1 MGIIHFEVQTMKK
14 RETELDILRIVALL
28 AVILVHI
35 CGGPVDTLPPTT
47 SDWKIMVLRRG
58 LVTWE
63 VPVYVMISGRFFLDP
78 KRDITFTK
86 IRKSISRLLLAF
98 LVWDIV
104 YAGYYFFSGAYIGL
118 NWKGILSQAIIG
130 PYHFWYLH
138 MLILVY
144 AITPFLRKISQD
156 KKLME
161 YFIVLFL
168 IFQFI
173 TEYGPQLPFVGSII
187 EQWLGIANY
196 YFTLGYSGYYIL
208 GYYLCKHKLSTK
220 LEIPLYIVSA
230 CLLAASALTNLN
242 ASLSAG
248 YEVVQ
253 YTQYM
258 RPNIIIVTMAVYT
271 FGVKRLSQLSLS
283 DKAVKIISS
292 LSEHSFGV
300 YLIHALVIECF
311 ALLGMTPNLIHPLL
325 MIPIYTI
332 LVYLTSHFLI
342 LIIRKIPCIGRKIT

>member
-1 MGIIHFEVQTMKK
+1 MKK

-35 CGGPVDTLPPTT
+35 CGGPVDTIPPTT
-47 SDWKIMVLRRG
+47 ADWKIMVLLRG

-78 KRDITFTK
+78 ERDITFTK
-86 IRKSISRLLLAF
+86 IRKSIFRLMLAF
-98 LVWDIV
+98 LVWDVI
-104 YAGYYFFSGAYIGL
+104 YAGYYFLNGAYSGL
-118 NWKGILSQAIIG
+118 NWKGIFGEAIIG

-144 AITPFLRKISQD
+144 AITPFLRKITAD

-173 TEYGPQLPFVGSII
+173 TEYGPLLPFVGSII
-187 EQWLGIANY
+187 DQWLGIANY

-208 GYYLCKHKLSTK
+208 GYYLYKHKLPTK
-220 LEIPLYIVSA
+220 LEIPLYIVGI
-230 CLLAASALTNLN
+230 CTLAASALANLN
-242 ASLSAG
+242 ASLAAG

-271 FGVKRLSQLSLS
+271 FGVKRLSRLSLS
-283 DKAVKIISS
+283 DKAVRILSS

-300 YLIHALVIECF
+300 YLIHALVIEGF
-311 ALLGMTPNLIHPLL
+311 ALLGMTPTLIHPLL
-325 MIPIYTI
+325 MIPIYTVI
-332 LVYLTSHFLI
+332 VYLTSHFVIVL
-342 LIIRKIPCIGRKIT
+342 LRKIPHIGRKIT